1 MVHQLEDSRE
11 PVLFVTQHYTPEVIG
26 SAPYCADLAEG
37 LVRRGRQV
45 TVISG
50 LPHYPDPAEFEVFTD
65 DPPLRQNL
73 SGVVVERLHSW
84 LPKRRSALLR
94 VAGELAFMFTGLYA
108 LLRGRVRRHEMVI
121 SLCPS
126 IFAVLLGMMAK
137 TRGGRHVALV
147 HDVQSGLAQSLG
159 IVRVALL
166 VRLMR
171 MAERF
176 ILNRVDLILVL
187 STEMAATLRGLGV
200 TQPIE
205 IMPIWVDVGAIR
217 PQPAPTDRP
226 PTILYSGNF
235 GRKQGLEQLVAL
247 ASELAEKRPEVRLL
261 LRGSGG
267 ERAAVMAAVAERG
280 LANVEFGDLVPRE
293 QLGQAL
299 AAGTLHLVPQK
310 PDGADFAVPSKIY
323 NIMAAGRCFVTTAL
337 PGSALWNLQTQ
348 TGAFVCVPPQDTAA
362 LTQAVI
368 ELLDDP
374 ARRRAMAER
383 GRAHIEH
390 HHARDMLIARID
402 DWLISLCR
410 EGGLPGHR
418 RDLLVFE
425 PDADGHAEEWL
436 QHLLVHL
443 GRQSQVERIWLA
455 IPGSLRDRLAD
466 QLPAHLRHRIG
477 LLALTPTELRYCT
490 HRRLAISGMARWWVM
505 RRYLIRTG
513 AEVGYFLSL
522 DHLSLP
528 LGLGLGAGG
537 RQLGGILFRPS
548 VHYHEIGDYKPSLA
562 EKLRDWRKAVLYRGM
577 LRNRAV
583 DSVLTLD
590 PFFAD
595 FAAEH
600 YVGGNKVGVVP
611 DPAFPAAA
619 IPANDDRMPIG
630 VPQDRHVLLLFG
642 ALTERKG
649 VLHLLEALRR
659 LPASAA
665 AKTAVVIAGRV
676 APDISARFNAKEA
689 DVRRE
694 KPELWLK
701 VENRWLSSAEIAALV
716 RRCDI
721 VLAPYQRFVGSSGV
735 LLWAAHAGKPLL
747 TQDYGLLGRLV
758 RDHGLG
764 VAVDTGNPNDLAAA
778 ITGMIAQNPQTLLD
792 ARAAAAFVS
801 QRTPETFASHI
812 YASLRHA

>member
-1 MVHQLEDSRE
+1 MVRQLEDARG

-45 TVISG
+45 TVLTG
-50 LPHYPDPAEFEVFTD
+50 LPHYPDPAEFEVFTN
-65 DPPLRQNL
+65 DPPVRQTL
-73 SGVVVERLHSW
+73 SGVVIERLHSW

-94 VAGELAFMFTGLYA
+94 VAGELAFMFAGLLA
-108 LLRGRVRRHEMVI
+108 LLRGRVKRHEVVI

-126 IFAVLLGMMAK
+126 IFTVLLGMMAK
-137 TRGGRHVALV
+137 LRGGRHVAMV
-147 HDVQSGLAQSLG
+147 HDVQSGLAQGLG
-159 IVRVALL
+159 IVRFGLL
-166 VRLMR
+166 VRLMQL
-171 MAERF
+171 AERL

-187 STEMAATLRGLGV
+187 SSEMAATLRRLGV
-200 TQPIE
+200 TRPIE
-205 IMPIWVDVGAIR
+205 ILPIWVDVDAIR
-217 PQPAPTDRP
+217 PRPVPADQP

-235 GRKQGLEQLVAL
+235 GRKQGLDQLVAL
-247 ASELAEKRPEVRLL
+247 AAELARRRPDVRLL

-280 LANVEFGDLVPRE
+280 LVNVEFDELVPRE
-293 QLGQAL
+293 QLARAL
-299 AAGTLHLVPQK
+299 ADATLHLVPQK

-323 NIMAAGRCFVTTAL
+323 NIMAAGRCFITTAL

-348 TGAFVCVPPQDTAA
+348 TGAFICVPPQDTAA
-362 LTQAVI
+362 LTRAVI
-368 ELLDDP
+368 DLLDDP
-374 ARRRAMAER
+374 ARCRAMAEQ
-383 GRAHIEH
+383 GRAYVEQ

-402 DWLISLCR
+402 EWLISLCR
-410 EGGLPGHR
+410 EGGLAGRR
-418 RDLLVFE
+418 RDLLVLE
-425 PDADGHAEEWL
+425 PDGDGHAEEWL
-436 QHLLVHL
+436 RHLLMYL

-455 IPGSLRDRLAD
+455 IPAGLRDRLTG

-477 LLALTPTELRYCT
+477 LLALTPTELRHCT

-522 DHLSLP
+522 DHLTLP
-528 LGLGLGAGG
+528 LGLGLGASG
-537 RQLGGILFRPS
+537 RRLSGILFRPS
-548 VHYHEIGDYKPSLA
+548 VHYHEIGDYRPSLA
-562 EKLRDWRKAVLYRGM
+562 ERLRDWRKAVLYRGM
-577 LRNRAV
+577 LRNPAV
-583 DSVLTLD
+583 DAVLTLD

-595 FAAEH
+595 FAAGH
-600 YVGGNKVGVVP
+600 YPGGHKVAPVP
-611 DPAFPAAA
+611 DPAFPVAA
-619 IPANDDRMPIG
+619 IPANDDRPLYD
-630 VPQDRHVLLLFG
+630 VPPNRHVLLLFG

-659 LPASAA
+659 LPPAGAR
-665 AKTAVVIAGRV
+665 KTAVIIAGRL
-676 APDISARFNAKEA
+676 APELSDRAARLEAAIRREQPDI
-689 DVRRE
+689 
-694 KPELWLK
+694 WLK
-701 VENRWLSSAEIAALV
+701 VENRWLSSAEISALV
-716 RRCDI
+716 QRCDI

-764 VAVDTGNPNDLAAA
+764 LAVDTGNPSALAAA
-778 ITGMIAQNPQTLLD
+778 IADMIERSPQTLLD

-812 YASLRHA
+812 YASLRGA

>member
-1 MVHQLEDSRE
+1 MVRQFEDSRE

-37 LVRRGRQV
+37 LVRCGRQV
-45 TVISG
+45 TVLAG
-50 LPHYPDPAEFEVFTD
+50 LPHYPDPSEFEVFTH
-65 DPPLRQNL
+65 DPPVRQNL

-84 LPKRRSALLR
+84 LPRRRSALLR
-94 VAGELAFMFTGLYA
+94 VAGELAFLFSGLVA
-108 LLRGRVRRHEMVI
+108 VLRGRVRQHEVVI

-126 IFAVLLGMMAK
+126 IFAVLLGIVAK
-137 TRGGRHVALV
+137 LRGGRHVALV

-159 IVRVALL
+159 IVRFGVL
-166 VRLMR
+166 VKLMR
-171 MAERF
+171 LAERL

-187 STEMAATLRGLGV
+187 SSEMVATLRRLGV
-200 TQPIE
+200 TRPIE
-205 IMPIWVDVGAIR
+205 ILPIWVDVDAIR
-217 PQPAPTDRP
+217 PHPVPAGQP

-235 GRKQGLEQLVAL
+235 GRKQGLDQLVAL
-247 ASELAEKRPEVRLL
+247 AADLALKRPDVRLL

-267 ERAAVMAAVAERG
+267 ERDAVMAAVAERG
-280 LANVEFGDLVPRE
+280 LVNAEFDELVPRE

-299 AAGTLHLVPQK
+299 AAATLHLVPQK

-337 PGSALWNLQTQ
+337 PGSALWNLQAQ

-368 ELLDDP
+368 DLLDDLP
-374 ARRRAMAER
+374 RCRALGDLGRTYVER
-383 GRAHIEH
+383 
-390 HHARDMLIARID
+390 HHARDRLIARID

-418 RDLLVFE
+418 RDLLVLE
-425 PDADGHAEEWL
+425 PDGDGHAEEWL
-436 QHLLVHL
+436 RHLLVHL
-443 GRQSQVERIWLA
+443 GHQREVERIWLA
-455 IPGSLRDRLAD
+455 IPGNLRDRLTE

-513 AEVGYFLSL
+513 AEIGYFLAL

-537 RQLGGILFRPS
+537 RRLSGILFRPS
-548 VHYHEIGDYKPSLA
+548 VHYHEIGDYRPGLG
-562 EKLRDWRKAVLYRGM
+562 EKLRDWRKALLYRGL
-577 LRNRAV
+577 LRNPAV
-583 DSVLTLD
+583 DAVLTLD

-600 YVGGNKVGVVP
+600 YAGGHKVAPVP
-611 DPAFPAAA
+611 DPAFPVAA
-619 IPANDDRMPIG
+619 IPANDDRTLYD
-630 VPQDRHVLLLFG
+630 VPPNRYVLLLFG

-659 LPASAA
+659 LPPAA
-665 AKTAVVIAGRV
+665 ARKTAVIIAGRV
-676 APDISARFNAKEA
+676 AADISDRFATLEA
-689 DVRRE
+689 AVRRE
-694 KPELWLK
+694 QPDLWLNI
-701 VENRWLSSAEIAALV
+701 ENRWLSSAEIAAWV
-716 RRCDI
+716 QRCDV

-764 VAVDTGNPNDLAAA
+764 IAVDTGNASDLAAA
-778 ITGMIAQNPQTLLD
+778 ITGIIDQSPQTLLD
-792 ARAAAAFVS
+792 AHAAAAFVS

-812 YASLRHA
+812 YASLRGS

>member
-1 MVHQLEDSRE
+1 MARQLEDARE
-11 PVLFVTQHYTPEVIG
+11 PVLLVTQHYTPEVIG

-45 TVISG
+45 TVLTG
-50 LPHYPDPAEFEVFTD
+50 LPHYPDPTEFEPFTT
-65 DPPLRQNL
+65 DPPRRQNL
-73 SGVVVERLHSW
+73 AGVVVERLHSW
-84 LPKRRSALLR
+84 LPKRRSALFR
-94 VAGELAFMFTGLYA
+94 VAGELAFMLTGLLA
-108 LLRGRVRRHEMVI
+108 LLRGRVRRHEVVI

-126 IFAVLLGMMAK
+126 VFAVLLGMMA
-137 TRGGRHVALV
+137 TARGGRHVAMV

-159 IVRVALL
+159 IVRLGLL

-171 MAERF
+171 LAERF
-176 ILNRVDLILVL
+176 ILNRVDLIMVL

-205 IMPIWVDVGAIR
+205 ILPIWVDATAIHPR
-217 PQPAPTDRP
+217 PVPADHP
-226 PTILYSGNF
+226 PTVLYSGNF
-235 GRKQGLEQLVAL
+235 GRKQGLDQLIAL
-247 ASELAEKRPEVRLL
+247 AAELADRRPDVRLL

-267 ERAAVMAAVAERG
+267 ERAAVMTEVANRG
-280 LANVEFGDLVPRE
+280 LTNVEFENLVPRDR
-293 QLGQAL
+293 LGEAL
-299 AAGTLHLVPQK
+299 AVGMLHLVPQK

-337 PGSALWNLQTQ
+337 PGSALWNLQAQ

-362 LTQAVI
+362 LTQAVAD
-368 ELLDDP
+368 LLDDP
-374 ARRRAMAER
+374 ARCRAMAEL
-383 GRAHIEH
+383 GRAHVEQ
-390 HHARDMLIARID
+390 HHAREKLIARID
-402 DWLISLCR
+402 EWLISLCR

-418 RDLLVFE
+418 RDLLVLE
-425 PDADGHAEEWL
+425 PDSNGHAEEWL
-436 QHLLVHL
+436 RHLLVHL
-443 GRQSQVERIWLA
+443 GRQSQIERIWLA
-455 IPGSLRDRLAD
+455 IPAALRDRLAD

-490 HRRLAISGMARWWVM
+490 HRRLAVSGMARWWVM

-513 AEVGYFLSL
+513 AEIGYFLSL

-537 RQLGGILFRPS
+537 RRLGGILFRPS
-548 VHYHEIGDYKPSLA
+548 VHYHEIGEYKPSLT

-583 DSVLTLD
+583 DTVLTLD

-595 FAAEH
+595 FAIEH
-600 YVGGNKVGVVP
+600 YPGGQKVGVVP
-611 DPAFPAAA
+611 DPAFPAATV
-619 IPANDDRMPIG
+619 PANDDQTPG
-630 VPQDRHVLLLFG
+630 AFPQDRHVLLLFG

-649 VLHLLEALRR
+649 VLHLLQALRL
-659 LPASAA
+659 LPPSVES
-665 AKTAVVIAGRV
+665 KIAVIIAGRV
-676 APDISARFNAKEA
+676 APDISTGFAENVAA
-689 DVRRE
+689 VRRE
-694 KPELWLK
+694 KPALWLK
-701 VENRWLSSAEIAALV
+701 VEDRWLSSTEIATLV
-716 RRCDI
+716 QRCDI

-764 VAVDTGNPNDLAAA
+764 VAVDTGNPTDLAAA
-778 ITGMIAQNPQTLLD
+778 IAGMITQNPQTLVD
-792 ARAAAAFVS
+792 TRAAAAFVS
-801 QRTPETFASHI
+801 QRTPEMFASHI
-812 YASLRHA
+812 YTSLRGA

>member
-1 MVHQLEDSRE
+1 MARQLEDSRD
-11 PVLFVTQHYTPEVIG
+11 PVLFVTQHYSPEVIG
-26 SAPYCADLAEG
+26 SAPYCVDLAEG
-37 LVRRGRQV
+37 LGRSGRQV
-45 TVISG
+45 TVLAG
-50 LPHYPDPAEFEVFTD
+50 LPHYPDPAEFEAFMD

-73 SGVVVERLHSW
+73 SGVLVERLHSW

-94 VAGELAFMFTGLYA
+94 VAGELAFMCTGLFA
-108 LLRGRVRRHEMVI
+108 LLRGRVRRHEVVI

-126 IFAVLLGMMAK
+126 IFAVLLGMMA
-137 TRGGRHVALV
+137 TIRGGRHVALV

-159 IVRVALL
+159 IVRFGFL

-171 MAERF
+171 LAERF

-187 STEMAATLRGLGV
+187 SAEMAATLRGLGV

-205 IMPIWVDVGAIR
+205 VLPIWVDIEAIR
-217 PQPAPTDRP
+217 PRPVPADRP
-226 PTILYSGNF
+226 VTILYSGNF
-235 GRKQGLEQLVAL
+235 GRKQGLDQLVAL
-247 ASELAEKRPEVRLL
+247 AAELAQKRPEVRLL

-267 ERAAVMAAVAERG
+267 ERTAVMAAVAERG
-280 LANVEFGDLVPRE
+280 LTNVEFGDLVPRE

-299 AAGTLHLVPQK
+299 AEATLHLVPQK

-337 PGSALWNLQTQ
+337 PGSALWNLQAQ
-348 TGAFVCVPPQDTAA
+348 TKAFICVPPQDANA

-374 ARRRAMAER
+374 ARCRAMAEL
-383 GRAHIEH
+383 GRMHVEQQ
-390 HHARDMLIARID
+390 HARDTLVARID
-402 DWLISLCR
+402 TWLISLCR
-410 EGGLPGHR
+410 EGSLPGHR
-418 RDLLVFE
+418 RDLLVLE
-425 PDADGHAEEWL
+425 PDGDGHAEEWL
-436 QHLLVHL
+436 RHLLVHL

-455 IPGSLRDRLAD
+455 IPGNLRDRLTE

-477 LLALTPTELRYCT
+477 LLALTPTELHYCT

-513 AEVGYFLSL
+513 AEIGYFLSL
-522 DHLSLP
+522 DHLTLP

-537 RQLGGILFRPS
+537 RRLSGILFRPS
-548 VHYHEIGDYKPSLA
+548 VHYHEIGNYKPSLG
-562 EKLRDWRKAVLYRGM
+562 ERLRDWRKAVLYRGM
-577 LRNRAV
+577 LRNPAV
-583 DSVLTLD
+583 DVVLTLD

-595 FAAEH
+595 FASEH
-600 YVGGNKVGVVP
+600 YPGGKKVAPVP
-611 DPAFPAAA
+611 DPAFPVAAV
-619 IPANDDRMPIG
+619 PANDDRTPAG
-630 VPQDRHVLLLFG
+630 LPQDRHVLLLFG

-659 LPASAA
+659 LPDAVAG
-665 AKTAVVIAGRV
+665 KTAVIIAGRV
-676 APDISARFNAKEA
+676 APEISDRFLAKEA
-689 DVRRE
+689 HVRRE
-694 KPELWLK
+694 KAGLWLK

-747 TQDYGLLGRLV
+747 TQEYGLLGRLV

-764 VAVDTGNPNDLAAA
+764 IAVDTGNPSDLAAA
-778 ITGMIAQNPQTLLD
+778 ITDMIEQNPQTLLD
-792 ARAAAAFVS
+792 TRAAAAFVS

-812 YASLRHA
+812 YASLRGS

>member
-1 MVHQLEDSRE
+1 MARQLEDARE
-11 PVLFVTQHYTPEVIG
+11 PVLLVTQHYTPEVIG

-37 LVRRGRQV
+37 LVRRGRKV
-45 TVISG
+45 TVLAG
-50 LPHYPDPAEFEVFTD
+50 LPHYPDLAEFRQFAT
-65 DPPLRQNL
+65 DPPRRQNL
-73 SGVVVERLHSW
+73 AGVVVERLHSW
-84 LPKRRSALLR
+84 LPKRRSALFR
-94 VAGELAFMFTGLYA
+94 VAGELAFMLTGLLA
-108 LLRGRVRRHEMVI
+108 LLRGRVRRHEVVI

-126 IFAVLLGMMAK
+126 IFAVLLGMLA
-137 TRGGRHVALV
+137 TARGGRHVAMV

-159 IVRVALL
+159 IVRFALL

-171 MAERF
+171 LAERF
-176 ILNRVDLILVL
+176 ILNRVDLIMVL

-205 IMPIWVDVGAIR
+205 ILPIWVDAASIHPR
-217 PQPAPTDRP
+217 PVPADRP
-226 PTILYSGNF
+226 PTVLYSGNF
-235 GRKQGLEQLVAL
+235 GRKQGLDQLIAL
-247 ASELAEKRPEVRLL
+247 AAELANRRPDVRLL

-267 ERAAVMAAVAERG
+267 ERTAVMTEVASRG
-280 LANVEFGDLVPRE
+280 LTNVEFENLVPRDR
-293 QLGQAL
+293 LGEAL
-299 AAGTLHLVPQK
+299 AVGMLHLVPQK

-337 PGSALWNLQTQ
+337 PGSALWNLQAQ

-362 LTQAVI
+362 LTQAVVD
-368 ELLDDP
+368 LLDDP
-374 ARRRAMAER
+374 VRCRAMADL
-383 GRAHIEH
+383 GRAHVEQ

-418 RDLLVFE
+418 RDLLVLE
-425 PDADGHAEEWL
+425 PDSDGHAEEWL
-436 QHLLVHL
+436 RHLLVHL
-443 GRQSQVERIWLA
+443 GRQSQIERIWLA
-455 IPGSLRDRLAD
+455 IPSALRDRLTG

-477 LLALTPTELRYCT
+477 LLALTPTELHYCT
-490 HRRLAISGMARWWVM
+490 HRRLVLSGMARWWVM

-513 AEVGYFLSL
+513 AEIGYFLSL

-537 RQLGGILFRPS
+537 RRLGGILFRPS
-548 VHYHEIGDYKPSLA
+548 VHYHEIGEYRPSLT

-583 DSVLTLD
+583 DTVLTLD

-595 FAAEH
+595 FATEH
-600 YVGGNKVGVVP
+600 YPGGKKVGVVP
-611 DPAFPAAA
+611 DPAFPVAT
-619 IPANDDRMPIG
+619 IPANDDRMPAAL
-630 VPQDRHVLLLFG
+630 PQDRHILLLFG

-649 VLHLLEALRR
+649 VLHLLDALRL
-659 LPASAA
+659 LPSSVES
-665 AKTAVVIAGRV
+665 KIAVIIAGRV
-676 APDISARFNAKEA
+676 AQDISVRFAEKVA
-689 DVRRE
+689 AVRRE
-694 KPELWLK
+694 KATLWLK
-701 VENRWLSSAEIAALV
+701 VEDRWLSSTEIATLV
-716 RRCDI
+716 QRSDI

-764 VAVDTGNPNDLAAA
+764 VAVDTGNPADIAAA
-778 ITGMIAQNPQTLLD
+778 ITGMITQNPQTLVD
-792 ARAAAAFVS
+792 AKAAAAFVS

-812 YASLRHA
+812 YTSLRGA